1 METSQIQNFL
11 NELYVQYT
19 FHTDMFSESTQQFSQ
34 LADSINGCG
43 VKVVLFSDKR
53 GPVLVVFSAK
63 DGLDFETLNE
73 VTGRELKLDSGLQY
87 KKQLC
92 GFSIRNLPPFGR
104 MFQIKM
110 IVDERLSG
118 YDDYLIDI
126 GEEDCFL
133 EVNRRGFDIL
143 LKGAGVFA
151 FSQQAS
157 DLKASNA
164 SGANGKMS
172 TLLTVKVVESMF
184 ANGQSLPAMPGVGA
198 ELLLLKG
205 SRDFDFEV
213 LVKLIETDPVL
224 SAKIL
229 SYASS
234 PFFAYQGKIFN
245 VKEAIYHV
253 LGIELSLNIALALAV
268 GGQFQGPLKGPVGAA
283 AIWRQSVYCAELS
296 QLMADKL
303 KGRYDINSGTAY
315 LNGLLHNIGFLV
327 LGHLFPTKLT
337 GFNNAITTQP
347 QVAMSQLE
355 TDVLGSSHTEVGR
368 LLMDHWAMPEAY
380 KTVVTHHHDA
390 DYTGHH
396 EIYVHVVYLANALL
410 KGIDIGDALDELL
423 PTEEGLKDM
432 RETLLQWNENTDLLA
447 QQLAA

>member
-1 METSQIQNFL
+1 
-11 NELYVQYT
+11 
-19 FHTDMFSESTQQFSQ
+19 MFSESTLQFSQ

-43 VKVVLFSDKR
+43 IKVVLFSDKR

-63 DGLDFETLNE
+63 DGLDFEALTQ

-110 IVDERLSG
+110 IADERLSG
-118 YDDYLIDI
+118 YEDYLIDI
-126 GEEDCFL
+126 GEDDCFL
-133 EVNRRGFDIL
+133 EVNRRGFDTL

-157 DLKASNA
+157 DAKALSV
-164 SGANGKMS
+164 SSANSGKMS

-198 ELLLLKG
+198 ELLQLKG

-213 LVKLIETDPVL
+213 LVRLIETDPVL

-234 PFFAYQGKIFN
+234 PFFAYQGKLSS

-268 GGQFQGPLKGPVGAA
+268 GGQFQGPLKGAVGAA
-283 AIWRQSVYCAELS
+283 AIWRQSVYCAVLS
-296 QLMADKL
+296 QLIADKL
-303 KGRYDINSGTAY
+303 KSSHEINSGTAY
-315 LNGLLHNIGFLV
+315 LHGLLHNIGFLV
-327 LGHLFPTKLT
+327 LGHLFPTKVT
-337 GFNNAITTQP
+337 GFNKSIKTQP
-347 QVAMSQLE
+347 QIAMSQLE
-355 TDVLGSSHTEVGR
+355 ADVLGISHTEVGR
-368 LLMDHWAMPEAY
+368 LLMDHWVMPEAY
-380 KTVVTHHHDA
+380 KTVVIHHHDA
-390 DYTGHH
+390 EYTGLH
-396 EIYVHVVYLANALL
+396 ETYVHVVYLANALL
-410 KGIDIGDALDELL
+410 KGIDIGDALDDLL
-423 PTEEGLKDM
+423 PSNLLEKYALTEEELKEM
-432 RETLLQWNENTDLLA
+432 RETLLQWNENIDLLA